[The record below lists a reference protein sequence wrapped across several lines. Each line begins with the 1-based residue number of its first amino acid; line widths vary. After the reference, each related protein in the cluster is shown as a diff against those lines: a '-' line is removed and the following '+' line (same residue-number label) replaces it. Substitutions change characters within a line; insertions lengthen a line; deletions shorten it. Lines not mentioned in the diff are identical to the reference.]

1 MRWSQAFIP
10 TLREDPAD
18 AEAVS
23 HRLLVRGG
31 YVRQLMAGVYSML
44 PLGQRVREKVMAI
57 IREEMD
63 AIGGQ
68 EFLMPQLH
76 PREIWEKTGRIHTM
90 ADIIMAFDDNKG
102 SPVILSPTHEEI
114 FASVA
119 SELTSYRQ
127 LPQMWYH
134 IQTKYRD
141 EPRPKSGLLRVRE
154 FTMKDSY
161 SFDIDFD
168 GLDEQFD
175 NHFRAYLRI
184 FERLGM
190 SVVPVAASSGA
201 MGGKESTEFM
211 MRSEVGED
219 LVAHCDA
226 CGYSA
231 NVETATSTLPDA
243 DDPEESLELEVF
255 PTPGVRTIADL
266 EVFAGGA
273 PADRQ
278 IKTLVYV
285 LDGEPALVLL
295 RGDHGLE
302 DQKLLDGTGA
312 VAARPAHAEEIR
324 GLLGADAGSL
334 GAVAVEG
341 ITIYADHALAGRRGL
356 TTGANENDRHVRN
369 VDVDRDI
376 AVDEWLDLR
385 TVTDGEAC
393 PRCGSPLG
401 VFKAIEVGH
410 IFKLGTFYAEP
421 LGMTVLD
428 EHGRAIPV
436 VMGSY
441 GIGVERNMAA
451 SIEANHDEKGIVWPI
466 EIAPYHAIVTVLR
479 PDQPEPLAAAE
490 SLYAEL
496 TSRGVEVLL
505 DDRDERP
512 GVKFTDA
519 ELIGVPFRVTVG
531 PRSLEQGVV
540 EVVTRAT
547 GESAEVPVDEA
558 AEHIVALVEASTPD

>member
-10 TLREDPAD
+10 TLREDPTD

-23 HRLLVRGG
+23 HKLLVRGG

-57 IREEMD
+57 IREEMN
-63 AIGGQ
+63 AINGQ
-68 EFLMPQLH
+68 EFLLPQLH
-76 PREIWEKTGRIHTM
+76 PREVWERTGRIDTM

-114 FASVA
+114 FATVA
-119 SELTSYRQ
+119 SELTSYKQ

-161 SFDIDFD
+161 SFDVDFD
-168 GLDEQFD
+168 GLDVQFE
-175 NHFRAYLRI
+175 NHFDAYLRI
-184 FERLGM
+184 FARLGM

-211 MRSEVGED
+211 VGSEVGED
-219 LVAHCDA
+219 LVAHCDN
-226 CGYSA
+226 CDYSA
-231 NVETATSTLPDA
+231 NVETATSRLPEV
-243 DDPEESLELEVF
+243 DDPEVSLEPEVF
-255 PTPGVRTIADL
+255 DTPGVRTIADL
-266 EVFAGGA
+266 ETFPGGA
-273 PADRQ
+273 AAERQ
-278 IKTLVYV
+278 IKTLVYY
-285 LDGEPALVLL
+285 LDEEPALVLL

-324 GLLGADAGSL
+324 ALLGADAGSL
-334 GAVAVEG
+334 GALGVEG
-341 ITIYADHALAGRRGL
+341 LTVYADPALEGRSGL
-356 TTGANENDRHVRN
+356 TTGANENDKHVRN
-369 VDVDRDI
+369 VDVARDI
-376 AVDEWLDLR
+376 AVDHWVDVR
-385 TVTDGEAC
+385 TVTEGEAC
-393 PRCGSPLG
+393 PQCGSPLS

-428 EHGRAIPV
+428 ENGKAIPV

-451 SIEANHDEKGIVWPI
+451 SIEANHDDKGIVWPL
-466 EIAPYHAIVTVLR
+466 EIAPFAAIITVVR
-479 PDQPEPLAAAE
+479 PDHEDTMAAAE
-490 SLYAEL
+490 KLYDDLWAG
-496 TSRGVEVLL
+496 GVEVLL
-505 DDRDERP
+505 DDRSERP

-519 ELIGVPFRVTVG
+519 ELIGIPLRVTVG
-531 PRSLEQGVV
+531 PRGIESGVV
-540 EVVTRAT
+540 ELVERSS
-547 GESAEVPVDEA
+547 GQSREVPLEA
-558 AEHIVALVEASTPD
+558 AVAAVTDLVRGSG